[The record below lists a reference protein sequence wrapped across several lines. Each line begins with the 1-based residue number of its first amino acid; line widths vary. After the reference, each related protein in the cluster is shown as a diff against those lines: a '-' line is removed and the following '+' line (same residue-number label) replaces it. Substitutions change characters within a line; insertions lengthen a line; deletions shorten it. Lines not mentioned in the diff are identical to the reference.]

1 MTSDVKVI
9 AFDADDTLWINEPYF
24 QDAENEFASLFE
36 HYMPH
41 HSIKQE
47 LFQTEI
53 KNLDL
58 YGYGVKGFM
67 LSCIETASRITE
79 DKIDFSV
86 VNQIIAIGQRL
97 LGRPII
103 LLDQVE
109 ETLKALHGTY
119 KLIVATKGDLLDQE
133 RKLANSGLEHYFHH
147 VEIMSRKSDD
157 DYRKLIRHLD
167 CEPKEFMMI
176 GNSLKSDVIPV
187 VELGGVGVHIP
198 YVTTWAHERVETE
211 FEHENF
217 YAVKELTEILD
228 ALPLIS

>member
-24 QDAENEFASLFE
+24 QDAENEFAALFE

-79 DKIDFSV
+79 DRIDFSV

-109 ETLKALHGTY
+109 ETLKALYGTY

-147 VEIMSRKSDD
+147 VEIMSRKSHD

-211 FEHENF
+211 FVHDNF
-217 YAVKELTEILD
+217 YAVKELTDILD